1 MEGLYKKVL
10 KGIYPKLSQKY
21 SKSFKNLIRMM
32 LQVDPD
38 NRPNINQLIEY
49 A

>member
-21 SKSFKNLIRMM
+21 SKSLKNLIRMM
-32 LQVDPD
+32 LQVDPES
-38 NRPNINQLIEY
+38 RPNIIALLEY